1 MGEEKIPLTKSE
13 YEISELLALNHGQV
27 FSKEKIFESVFGY
40 ERESDSSAITEHVK
54 IFGQNLPDMGRRIYR
69 QCGGLGT
76 SGSKAK
82 EYFRD
87 FQTFSV

>member
-1 MGEEKIPLTKSE
+1 MN
-13 YEISELLALNHGQV
+13 ELL
-27 FSKEKIFESVFGY
+27 K
-40 ERESDSSAITEHVK
+40 
-54 IFGQNLPDMGRRIYR
+54 DMGRRIYR